1 MRLDFQATVAKRT
14 EDPNEDVSGAFPFR
28 GRYALSDGATES
40 FAPRQWAVEVVQ
52 AFLDRP
58 MIDTPWLRYAAARY
72 HRRFDRD
79 TMTWSAQ
86 AAFDRGSFA
95 TLVGVTLSR
104 RGQLVQVLAIG
115 DSLAVLAE
123 GHQLREAFPYQRPE
137 QFRQRPLLL
146 ASHLAD
152 NARLMAPGGLAAA
165 TVQWSLHDLRQ
176 PTLLLMTDALGAWLL
191 TDPERRLPVLLHLK
205 SRIQFASLVDTERR
219 KGHLRRDD
227 TTLLRI
233 QSRKG

>member
-1 MRLDFQATVAKRT
+1 MRLDFRATVVKRT
-14 EDPNEDVSGAFPFR
+14 EDPNEDVSGVLPFR

-40 FAPRQWAVEVVQ
+40 FAPRQWAGEVIQ

-58 MIDTPWLRYAAARY
+58 HIDRDWLRHAAARY

-79 TMTWSAQ
+79 AMTWSAQ

-95 TLVGVTLSR
+95 TLVGVTLQR
-104 RGQLVQVLAIG
+104 RSLLAQVLAIG

-137 QFRQRPLLL
+137 QFHQRPLLL
-146 ASHLAD
+146 ATQLAD
-152 NARLMAPGGLAAA
+152 NARLLAPGVLAES
-165 TVQWSLHDLRQ
+165 TVQWRLHGLRQ
-176 PTLLLMTDALGAWLL
+176 PALLLMTDALGAWLL
-191 TDPERRLPVLLHLK
+191 TDPGRRLGVLLGLK
-205 SRIQFASLVDTERR
+205 SPMQFANLIETQRR
-219 KGHLRRDD
+219 NGQLRRDD

-233 QSRKG
+233 R

>member
-1 MRLDFQATVAKRT
+1 MRLEFQATVAKRA
-14 EDPNEDVSGAFPFR
+14 EDPNEDVSGALLFR

-40 FAPRQWAVEVVQ
+40 FAPRQWAGEVIQ

-58 MIDTPWLRYAAARY
+58 HLDRDWLRHAAARY
-72 HRRFDRD
+72 HQRFNRD
-79 TMTWSAQ
+79 AMTWSAQ

-104 RGQLVQVLAIG
+104 CRPLARIFAIG

-123 GHQLREAFPYQRPE
+123 GDQLRATFPYQRPE
-137 QFRQRPLLL
+137 QFHQRPLLL

-152 NARLMAPGGLAAA
+152 NARLLAPGVLTAAA
-165 TVQWSLHDLRQ
+165 VQWSLHDLRQ
-176 PTLLLMTDALGAWLL
+176 PALLLMTDALGAWLL
-191 TDPERRLPVLLHLK
+191 TDPARRLPILLHLK
-205 SRIQFASLVDTERR
+205 SPVQFASLIDTQRR
-219 KGHLRRDD
+219 NGHLRRDD

-233 QSRKG
+233 R